1 MIKLRKLLWAMRLRL
16 GWDCKKFQMAKT
28 ERTIISDK
36 LVVEKTGKTMEDW
49 FLQLDKKGAQKK
61 DPNGIYKLIQTIPRL
76 KPLGEWN
83 MGLLGTSYQWSRGLR
98 ERGQKGKEFEIG
110 VSKTVNVPLVL
121 LYKSLIDDK
130 ARAKWCKEKI
140 EFTKTTLNKSAR
152 AVWSDKQTR
161 LSIDFYPKGTDKSQI
176 VVQHLKIPDSKK
188 AASLKTYWGKTLDTL
203 KTILENK
210 LRSNL

>member
-1 MIKLRKLLWAMRLRL
+1 MEKQRN
-16 GWDCKKFQMAKT
+16 
-28 ERTIISDK
+28 IITDK

-49 FLQLDKKGAQKK
+49 FLTLDKKGAQKK
-61 DPNGIYKLIQTIPRL
+61 DANGIYTLIQSIAGL

-110 VSKTVNVPLVL
+110 VSKTVNVPLTI
-121 LYKSLIDDK
+121 LYKSLTDDK
-130 ARAKWCKEKI
+130 IRTKWCKEKI

-152 AVWSDKQTR
+152 AVWSDQETR

-188 AASLKTYWGKTLDTL
+188 AATLKTYWGKTLDVL
-203 KTILENK
+203 KEILEK
-210 LRSNL
+210 